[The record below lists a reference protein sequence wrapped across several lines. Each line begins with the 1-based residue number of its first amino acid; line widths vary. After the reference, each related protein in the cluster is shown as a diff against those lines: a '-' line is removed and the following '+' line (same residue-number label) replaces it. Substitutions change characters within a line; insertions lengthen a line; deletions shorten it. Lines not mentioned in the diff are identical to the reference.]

1 MALLVRGLLKKK
13 QKTKH
18 IRSHS
23 VGRLCHVR
31 EEKFNFITIT
41 GHVERG

>member
-13 QKTKH
+13 N